1 MNSTVGLIV
10 LSLFLVGLIWI
21 AISVASEDGFFT
33 SLCTVVVLFCAYQF
47 ARLEWGFFVQFLRAG
62 GMTDLQ
68 AISTGYWLGFLII
81 VAPGIVVARLLARP
95 KVPFPYPLE
104 KYGSILIGAC
114 AGILLFAAL
123 IQWFYHFDFL
133 RQAFMIPLR
142 TFSPIF
148 QILGYRSEG
157 FGE

>member
-1 MNSTVGLIV
+1 MNPALGTAILA
-10 LSLFLVGLIWI
+10 LFLVGILWV

-33 SLCTVVVLFCAYQF
+33 SLCTLVVLFCAYHF
-47 ARLEWGFFVQFLRAG
+47 TRLEWHFFVHFLRER

-68 AISTGYWLGFLII
+68 AISTGYWIGFLII
-81 VAPGIVVARLLARP
+81 VGPGILVARLLATP

-104 KYGSILIGAC
+104 KYGTMVVGAC
-114 AGILLFAAL
+114 AGVLIFAAL

-133 RQAFMIPLR
+133 RQAFMEPLR
-142 TFSPIF
+142 VFSPIF

-157 FGE
+157 FD

>member
-1 MNSTVGLIV
+1 MNPTVGIV
-10 LSLFLVGLIWI
+10 ILALFLVGLIWV

-33 SLCTVVVLFCAYQF
+33 SLCTLVVLFSAYQF
-47 ARLEWGFFVQFLRAG
+47 ARHEWGFFVQFLRG
-62 GMTDLQ
+62 TGMTDLQ

-104 KYGSILIGAC
+104 RYGSMVIGAC
-114 AGILLFAAL
+114 AGILIFATI

-133 RQAFMIPLR
+133 RQAFMVPLKAF
-142 TFSPIF
+142 TPIF

-157 FGE
+157 FGG